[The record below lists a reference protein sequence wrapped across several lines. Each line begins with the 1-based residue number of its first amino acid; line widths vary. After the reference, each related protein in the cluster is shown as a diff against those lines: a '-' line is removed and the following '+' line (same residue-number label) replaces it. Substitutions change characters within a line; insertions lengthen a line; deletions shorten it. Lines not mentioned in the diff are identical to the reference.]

1 MVRRKG
7 RGRKQTT
14 SRKSRW
20 AGRIRDEMEEELQC
34 AHLLML
40 YFYVKQAH
48 INVTQKQRLTHPVL
62 LSRCTP
68 GWEVHCWRATGGPP
82 EITEGFITVVRMRPS
97 EWDKIYIKH
106 EGCWGMQNKMEEED
120 YSRWQTGCFPAWWCL
135 RPGRPS
141 ISRSAV
147 WEQETGW
154 WWMFGQCVCV
164 CVCVCVCGDWFECDV
179 PGKGILVPFRRGL
192 SGNKLPE
199 GPKISVGHQGH
210 PNFSHFPSLHVPASF
225 LYYLSAN
232 VKVF

>member
-1 MVRRKG
+1 MVKRKG
-7 RGRKQTT
+7 RGRKQTK

-120 YSRWQTGCFPAWWCL
+120 YMFHWFTHGDKLVVFQLDDVSDLDVHPFLAPQSENRKRAGDGC
-135 RPGRPS
+135 S
-141 ISRSAV
+141 DS
-147 WEQETGW
+147 
-154 WWMFGQCVCV
+154 VCV
-164 CVCVCVCGDWFECDV
+164 CVCVCVWR
-179 PGKGILVPFRRGL
+179 LVWMWRSRERYSCPFSSRTVR
-192 SGNKLPE
+192 K
-199 GPKISVGHQGH
+199 
-210 PNFSHFPSLHVPASF
+210 
-225 LYYLSAN
+225 
-232 VKVF
+232 